1 MLSIK
6 RDGDEIILKG
16 IQNNT
21 AFTWSNKTEL
31 KTVVMDEACAQTP
44 LSFDDVNIY
53 NEKSGLLLMIRNNDT
68 ERKAYVVDFNSG
80 QLKMSFTPAVKNYN
94 VNGNISPDG
103 KTIMIDQNYDAKNYY
118 DSSMEKDYFS
128 SAVYHV
134 LSEEEVESEIEK
146 ILAGRV
152 LTEEEKEQ
160 IGIST
165 K

>member
-1 MLSIK
+1 MFI
-6 RDGDEIILKG
+6 
-16 IQNNT
+16 T
-21 AFTWSNKTEL
+21 
-31 KTVVMDEACAQTP
+31 
-44 LSFDDVNIY
+44 
-53 NEKSGLLLMIRNNDT
+53 
-68 ERKAYVVDFNSG
+68 
-80 QLKMSFTPAVKNYN
+80 AVKNYN

-118 DSSMEKDYFS
+118 DSSREKDYFS